1 MDHISQVDKAIS
13 RKMNKAGGITLPIFK
28 LYYEA
33 LAISQ
38 YGMDQWNRIESPE
51 INPCMC
57 GQLIYNKGAKNIHEE
72 MTVSSTNDVGETG
85 PLCYTHTH
93 THTHTHPYREEY
105 YSAIKRNENLQQHR
119 QTLSILC

>member
-1 MDHISQVDKAIS
+1 MEKISG
-13 RKMNKAGGITLPIFK
+13 N
-28 LYYEA
+28 Y
-33 LAISQ
+33 LAQKQTIN
-38 YGMDQWNRIESPE
+38 QWSKIENPE

-93 THTHTHPYREEY
+93 THTHTHTPTER
-105 YSAIKRNENLQQHR
+105 
-119 QTLSILC
+119 SIIQP